1 PFMLASPFA
10 NSSLPDYVAACNP
23 AALAGARIG
32 VPANVL
38 ELNAP
43 YLASAK
49 LSAFHAALPI
59 LAAAGATIVP
69 DANFTAF
76 AEYAASNS
84 ETLVLNADFLANLR
98 AYLATLTV
106 NPTDL
111 ADLAGVRAIT
121 RAFGPE
127 DYCFIQDLIPQFAK
141 PLFTKVDDVFLCEC
155 QLRLECL
162 CCLR

>member
-1 PFMLASPFA
+1 MLASPFA

-32 VPANVL
+32 VPANLL

-43 YLASAK
+43 YLASAE
-49 LSAFHAALPI
+49 LSAFHAALTI
-59 LAAAGATIVP
+59 LAAASVTIVP

-84 ETLVLNADFLANLR
+84 ETLVLNADFLVNLR

-111 ADLAGVRAIT
+111 ADLAGVRGFTRAFT

-127 DYCFIQDLIPQFAK
+127 D
-141 PLFTKVDDVFLCEC
+141 
-155 QLRLECL
+155 
-162 CCLR
+162 